1 MTVYDPHLLRPGVA
15 VGLGQ
20 CGLPIQAGSAMIQ
33 AVIMTPVLVLV
44 MMFAFGGGKLALA
57 QIDIDGAAH
66 AAVRAATIERTMGE
80 AEAAAQA
87 AAATGTAAHCSG
99 VAISVEGDL
108 TPGGVITAKLT
119 CTVTGTGTGIT
130 LLDGRTLSAEASSP
144 VDQWRSETP

>member
-1 MTVYDPHLLRPGVA
+1 MAAYDPHLLRPGTRA
-15 VGLGQ
+15 GLGQ
-20 CGLPIQAGSAMIQ
+20 RALPPQAGSAMLQ

-80 AEAAAQA
+80 AEAAAQS
-87 AAATGTAAHCSG
+87 AATAGTAAHCSG
-99 VAISVEGDL
+99 VSIGISGDL
-108 TPGGVITAKLT
+108 TPGGTVTATLT
-119 CTVTGTGTGIT
+119 CTVTGTGMPM
-130 LLDGRTLSAEASSP
+130 LDGRTLTAEASSP